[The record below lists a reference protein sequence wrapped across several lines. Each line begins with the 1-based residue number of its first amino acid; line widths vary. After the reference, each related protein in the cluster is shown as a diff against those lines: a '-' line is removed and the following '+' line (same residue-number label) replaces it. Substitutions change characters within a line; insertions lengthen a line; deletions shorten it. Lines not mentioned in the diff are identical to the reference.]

1 MIAKISAPQKPIRA
15 TINLPASKSLSNR
28 ALIIRALSGK
38 DFEPDSYRVENLS
51 EAQDTKIL
59 LNAIQSSDKTI
70 DVGAAG
76 TAMRFLTAYFA
87 VTEGEKILTGTERMK
102 QRPIAPLVEALISLG
117 ADIEYL
123 ENTGFPPIRIKGKQ
137 LTKNEVAVDGT
148 ISSQFLSALLMIAPV
163 LENGLTIKIKGN
175 LVSKPY
181 AEMTIAL
188 MKHFG
193 ISVSWKEKII
203 EVRHQKYLPQLYK
216 VEPDWSA
223 AAFWYSVVALSKD
236 AEITLP
242 GLHQNSLQGDSVL
255 PELMKQFGVET
266 EFNQNGITLRQ
277 SLIVNRQSSIKIDF
291 TNFPDLAQSLTV
303 VAAALDL
310 QIQFSGIENLKVKET
325 DRIAAL
331 QTELEK
337 FGIEFVKEG
346 SYYTLKGKF
355 KKSEQTIETYDDHRI
370 VMAFAPLAWIC
381 GSISIENP
389 ETVKKSYPKF
399 WEDLKSATWQLLQVN
414 KKA

>member
-1 MIAKISAPQKPIRA
+1 MIANISEPQKPIRA

-38 DFEPDSYRVENLS
+38 DFEIENIS
-51 EAQDTKIL
+51 EAEDTKIL
-59 LNAIQSSDKTI
+59 LNGIQSTSQLI

-87 VTEGEKILTGTERMK
+87 VCEGEKILTGTERMK
-102 QRPIAPLVEALISLG
+102 QRPIAPLVDALKSLG

-123 ENTGFPPIRIKGKQ
+123 EKMGFPPIKIKGKK
-137 LTKNEVAVDGT
+137 LTGEEVEVDGT

-163 LENGLTIKIKGN
+163 LENGLKINIKGN

-181 AEMTIAL
+181 AEMTISL

-193 ISVSWKEKII
+193 VSVLCKENTI
-203 EVRHQKYLPQLYK
+203 EIPNQKYIPQSYN

-242 GLHQNSLQGDSVL
+242 GLQKNSLQGDSIL
-255 PELMKQFGVET
+255 PELMENFGVKT
-266 EFNQNGITLRQ
+266 EFLNNGIVIRHSTFGIQHSTL
-277 SLIVNRQSSIKIDF
+277 KIDF

-303 VAAALDL
+303 LAAVLNL
-310 QIQFSGIENLKVKET
+310 KIQFSGIENLKIKET

-331 QTELEK
+331 QTELKK
-337 FGIEFVKEG
+337 FGKEFVKEG
-346 SYYTLKGKF
+346 NYYTLKGEF
-355 KKSEQTIETYDDHRI
+355 KNSEQNIETCDDHRM
-370 VMAFAPLAWIC
+370 VMAFAPLALIC
-381 GSISIENP
+381 GNINIQNP
-389 ETVKKSYPKF
+389 ETVKKSYPGF
-399 WEDLKSATWQLLQVN
+399 WEDLKKSDLTLLKAN

>member
-1 MIAKISAPQKPIRA
+1 MIATISAPQKPIRT

-51 EAQDTKIL
+51 EAEDTKIL
-59 LNAIQSSDKTI
+59 LKAIQSTDKTI

-87 VTEGEKILTGTERMK
+87 VGEAEKILTGTERMK
-102 QRPIAPLVEALISLG
+102 KRPIAPLVDALKILG

-123 ENTGFPPIRIKGKQ
+123 ENTDFPPIKIKGKR
-137 LTKNEVAVDGT
+137 LTKNEVEVDGT

-163 LENGLTIKIKGN
+163 LENGLKIKIKGN
-175 LVSKPY
+175 LVSRSY
-181 AEMTIAL
+181 AEMTVSL

-193 ISVSWKEKII
+193 VSTLWKENTI
-203 EVRHQKYLPQLYK
+203 EIPHQEYIPQPYK
-216 VEPDWSA
+216 AEPDWSA

-236 AEITLP
+236 AEITLN
-242 GLHQNSLQGDSVL
+242 GLQKNSQQGDSVL

-266 EFNQNGITLRQ
+266 EFLNSGIKLRQ
-277 SLIVNRQSSIKIDF
+277 SSIVNRQSSIKIDF

-303 VAAALDL
+303 IAAALDL
-310 QIQFSGIENLKVKET
+310 QIQFSGIENLKLKET

-331 QTELEK
+331 QTELKK
-337 FGIEFVKEG
+337 FGKEFVKQG
-346 SYYTLKGKF
+346 DYYTLKGQF
-355 KKSEQTIETYDDHRI
+355 KKSEQTIETYNDHRM
-370 VMAFAPLAWIC
+370 VMAFAPLALVCEKIN
-381 GSISIENP
+381 IQNP
-389 ETVKKSYPKF
+389 ETVKKSYPGF
-399 WEDLKSATWQLLQVN
+399 WEDLGKCDLMVTPG
-414 KKA
+414 K

>member
-28 ALIIRALSGK
+28 ALIIRALSGR

-51 EAQDTKIL
+51 AAEDTKIL
-59 LNAIQSSDKTI
+59 LNAIQSTDKTI

-76 TAMRFLTAYFA
+76 TAMRFLTAYFSVSEA
-87 VTEGEKILTGTERMK
+87 GKILTGTERMK
-102 QRPIAPLVEALISLG
+102 QRPIAPLVDALKSLG

-123 ENTGFPPIRIKGKQ
+123 ENEGFPPIKIKGKKI
-137 LTKNEVAVDGT
+137 TTNEVDVDGT
-148 ISSQFLSALLMIAPV
+148 ISSQFLSALLMIAPI
-163 LENGLTIKIKGN
+163 LENGVKIKIKGN

-181 AEMTIAL
+181 AEMTVAL

-193 ISVSWKEKII
+193 VSVSWRENTI
-203 EVRHQKYLPQLYK
+203 EIPNQKYVQQFYK

-236 AEITLP
+236 AEITLN
-242 GLHQNSLQGDSVL
+242 GLQKNSQQGDSVL

-266 EFNQNGITLRQ
+266 EFLNSGIKLRQ
-277 SLIVNRQSSIKIDF
+277 SSIVNRQSSIKIDF

-303 VAAALDL
+303 IAAALDL
-310 QIQFSGIENLKVKET
+310 QIQFSGIENLKLKET

-331 QTELEK
+331 QTELKK
-337 FGIEFVKEG
+337 FGKEFVKQG
-346 SYYTLKGKF
+346 DYYTLKGQY
-355 KKSEQTIETYDDHRI
+355 KKSEQTIETYNDHRM
-370 VMAFAPLAWIC
+370 VMAFAPLALVC
-381 GSISIENP
+381 GNITIQNP
-389 ETVKKSYPKF
+389 ETVKKSYPGF
-399 WEDLKSATWQLLQVN
+399 WEDLIKSDLMITPG
-414 KKA
+414 K

>member
-1 MIAKISAPQKPIRA
+1 MIAKISAPQKPIRV

-355 KKSEQTIETYDDHRI
+355 KKSEQTIETYDDHRM

>member
-1 MIAKISAPQKPIRA
+1 MIAKISAPQKPIRV

-137 LTKNEVAVDGT
+137 LTINEVAVDGT

-203 EVRHQKYLPQLYK
+203 EVRHQKYIPQLYK

-223 AAFWYSVVALSKD
+223 AVFWYSVVALSKD

-310 QIQFSGIENLKVKET
+310 QIQLSGIENLKVKET

-355 KKSEQTIETYDDHRI
+355 KKSEQTIETYDDHRM

-381 GSISIENP
+381 GSIRIEKP

>member
-28 ALIIRALSGK
+28 ALIISALSGK

-51 EAQDTKIL
+51 EAEDTKIL
-59 LNAIQSSDKTI
+59 LNAIQSIDELI

-102 QRPIAPLVEALISLG
+102 QRPIAPLVEALKSLG

-123 ENTGFPPIRIKGKQ
+123 GNTGFPPIRIKGKQ
-137 LTKNEVAVDGT
+137 LTKNEVEVDGT
-148 ISSQFLSALLMIAPV
+148 ISSQFLSTLLMIAPV
-163 LENGLTIKIKGN
+163 LENGLRITIKGN

-181 AEMTIAL
+181 AEMTVAL

-193 ISVSWKEKII
+193 ISVSWKENTI
-203 EVRHQKYLPQLYK
+203 EVAHQKYIPQPYK

-236 AEITLP
+236 AEITLSD
-242 GLHQNSLQGDSVL
+242 LQKNSLQGDSVV

-266 EFNQNGITLRQ
+266 EFLKDGIIIRHSAFNIKHSTL
-277 SLIVNRQSSIKIDF
+277 NIDF
-291 TNFPDLAQSLTV
+291 IDFPDLAQSLTV
-303 VAAALDL
+303 LAAALDL
-310 QIQFSGIENLKVKET
+310 KIQFTGIENLKVKET

-331 QTELEK
+331 QTELKK
-337 FGIEFVKEG
+337 FGKEFIKEG
-346 SYYTLKGKF
+346 NYYTLEGQF
-355 KKSEQTIETYDDHRI
+355 KKSEQTIETYDDHRM

-381 GSISIENP
+381 GSINIQNP
-389 ETVKKSYPKF
+389 ETVKKSYPDF
-399 WEDLKSATWQLLQVN
+399 WGDLTIVT
-414 KKA
+414 